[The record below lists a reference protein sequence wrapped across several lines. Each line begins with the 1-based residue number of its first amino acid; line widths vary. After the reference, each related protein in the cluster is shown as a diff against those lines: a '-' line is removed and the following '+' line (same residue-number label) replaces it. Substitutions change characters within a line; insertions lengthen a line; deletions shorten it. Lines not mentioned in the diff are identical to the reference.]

1 MYISI
6 SLIKLLQLDSHTQV
20 AILVL
25 VGIAITGAA
34 FGFWTVRKFVVSKDG
49 GVDASVAQFVKWAM
63 RSVAATFI
71 FQVKNCI
78 CSCK

>member
-1 MYISI
+1 M
-6 SLIKLLQLDSHTQV
+6 
-20 AILVL
+20 L

-71 FQVKNCI
+71 FQVQIAYCLVNRSVIKI
-78 CSCK
+78 III